1 MITPIKDLM
10 TVENNYTIKVLDNV
24 EISREIDPINNSDP
38 FKDVG
43 GRFEILFTDI
53 GAIYQFDYNKAPK
66 YMRNIVDSS
75 LKSAATQIKQKFDIK

>member
-1 MITPIKDLM
+1 MVTSIKDLM
-10 TVENNYTIKVLDNV
+10 TAENNYTVKVLDNV
-24 EISREIDPINNSDP
+24 EVSREIDTFDNSDP

-43 GRFEILFTDI
+43 GRFEILFTDC

-75 LKSAATQIKQKFDIK
+75 LKSAATQIKQRFGI

>member
-1 MITPIKDLM
+1 MVTSIKDLM
-10 TVENNYTIKVLDNV
+10 TAENNYTVKVLDNV
-24 EISREIDPINNSDP
+24 EISKEIDPMDNSDP

-43 GRFEILFTDI
+43 GRFEILFTDC

-75 LKSAATQIKQKFDIK
+75 LKSAATQIKQRFGI

>member
-1 MITPIKDLM
+1 MITSIKDLM
-10 TVENNYTIKVLDNV
+10 TAENNYTVKVLDNV
-24 EISREIDPINNSDP
+24 EISREIDPMDDSDP

-43 GRFEILFTDI
+43 GRFEILFTDC

-75 LKSAATQIKQKFDIK
+75 LKSAATQIKQRFGI

>member
-10 TVENNYTIKVLDNV
+10 TAENNYTIKVLDNV

-43 GRFEILFTDI
+43 GRFEIL
-53 GAIYQFDYNKAPK
+53 
-66 YMRNIVDSS
+66 
-75 LKSAATQIKQKFDIK
+75 